1 MNFRLYIL
9 HCIDAIIVA
18 QLKKKEEEEEEGSF
32 SIE

>member
-18 QLKKKEEEEEEGSF
+18 QLKKKEEEEEGSF